1 MIAEHF
7 ARKWQTAG
15 LIDAAAVERI
25 LALETSRRQPVWLWT
40 VAGVG
45 ALAIMLGV
53 MAIVGANWESIPD
66 GVKLGGDLLVTTLCA
81 VAVFVTWR
89 HVQVWRRELAAFLL
103 FGLVL
108 AGIALIGQIYQLQS
122 APWRALVL
130 WLALCTPFLALTTF
144 TRFNGAIW
152 TIAAATTWF
161 MFDDPLHAL
170 LGRLHVVA
178 PGRARWDSGNFVF
191 LQAYLGACGLIA
203 AAALRDLWPPARRQ
217 ADMILK
223 LSLGGLVVSCSLT
236 AALSLRTSVEGS
248 PWAAAVTVGL
258 ASALAVATW
267 WPQRPPVQ
275 RRLLALLMGA
285 SLLVWIAA
293 LLLDGGQP
301 ARQDLY
307 RALLFIA
314 YWAGIGGLAA
324 HAGWRGWFGFA
335 CTMVGLRL
343 LVLYFEAI
351 GGLTATG
358 FGLLGGGVLCIV
370 LAAIGWRLTR
380 RVTRMATGGASS

>member
-15 LIDAAAVERI
+15 LIDAAAVDRI
-25 LALETSRRQPVWLWT
+25 LAWEASRRQPVWLWA

-45 ALAIMLGV
+45 ALAIVLGV

-66 GVKLGGDLLVTTLCA
+66 EVKLGGHLIVTTLCA
-81 VAVFVTWR
+81 AAVFATWQ

-108 AGIALIGQIYQLQS
+108 AGIALIGQVYQLQS
-122 APWRALVL
+122 TPWRALVL

-152 TIAAATTWF
+152 TIAVATTWF
-161 MFDDPLHAL
+161 MLDDPLHAL
-170 LGRLHVVA
+170 LARLHIVA
-178 PGRARWDSGNFVF
+178 PDRARWDSGHFAF

-203 AAALRDLWPPARRQ
+203 AAALREQWPPARRQ

-236 AALSLRTSVEGS
+236 AAFSLRGSIEGS
-248 PWAAAVTVGL
+248 PWGAVVAVGL
-258 ASALAVATW
+258 ASALASASW
-267 WPQRPPVQ
+267 WPLRPPGE
-275 RRLLALLMGA
+275 RCLLALLLGA
-285 SLLVWIAA
+285 SLLVWMTA
-293 LLLDGGQP
+293 LLLDDGQP

-307 RALLFIA
+307 RALLFIV
-314 YWAGIGGLAA
+314 YWAAIGGLAA

-335 CTMVGLRL
+335 FTMVGLRL

-358 FGLLGGGVLCIV
+358 FGLLGGGALCIA

-380 RVTRMATGGASS
+380 RVTRMATEGAAS